1 MSQFLHFGGMRNGW
15 QTVVVCVLECVL
27 ECGWSVCWSVCWS
40 VYWSVVECVLE
51 CVLACGWSAVEC
63 DGVRVECGGP
73 ADDVMA
79 LQ

>member
-1 MSQFLHFGGMRNGW
+1 M
-15 QTVVVCVLECVL
+15 
-27 ECGWSVCWSVCWS
+27 
-40 VYWSVVECVLE
+40 LE